1 MWKWKT
7 HLVTR
12 GDLQLQWSTVVDWE
26 MVSPIWQPKLILSL
40 EIVARPEPTGWMD
53 GWIAQGHPSNDKDDG
68 LIKTVLV
75 H

>member
-1 MWKWKT
+1 ME
-7 HLVTR
+7 VEDPFSNER
-12 GDLQLQWSTVVDWE
+12 GFTIASTVVDWE
-26 MVSPIWQPKLILSL
+26 MVSPIWQPKLILSF

-53 GWIAQGHPSNDKDDG
+53 RWIAQGHPSNDKDDG